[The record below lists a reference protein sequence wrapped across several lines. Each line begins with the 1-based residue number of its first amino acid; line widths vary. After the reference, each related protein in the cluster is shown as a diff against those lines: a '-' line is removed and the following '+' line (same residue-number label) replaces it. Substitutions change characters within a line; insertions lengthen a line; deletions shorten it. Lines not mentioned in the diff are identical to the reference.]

1 LWTLSKHTT
10 TELYPQTLK
19 HWDIYI
25 PDTIFVS
32 VLCERETSSS
42 TGEIHNAKSRGQG
55 WNWKHNNPATMG
67 DWDLGLEKGAEKLPA
82 KGLIGHWLMDCIL
95 RSWGTLSRN
104 LT

>member
-1 LWTLSKHTT
+1 MCVCVCVCVYVCVCVCTLGLEPRVLWTLSKHTT

-67 DWDLGLEKGAEKLPA
+67 DWDLGLEDTG
-82 KGLIGHWLMDCIL
+82 
-95 RSWGTLSRN
+95 
-104 LT
+104 